1 MRVRESR
8 AGAFSAGS
16 GPSWC
21 RRPAGAL
28 FAIGRGGVRA
38 GWQERR
44 KASTGLQRTAATIAG
59 STGGPAS
66 FGGDGQ
72 AHLLAGRRH
81 VGNRGAAHVALVAL
95 VVEVEAAMHG
105 AAVVPHHQVVD
116 PPAMAVDELAL

>member
-8 AGAFSAGS
+8 AGALSAGS
-16 GPSWC
+16 APAWC

-28 FAIGRGGVRA
+28 FAKARGGVRA

-44 KASTGLQRTAATIAG
+44 NASTGLQRTAARVAG
-59 STGGPAS
+59 STGRPAS
-66 FGGDGQ
+66 LRGDGQ

-81 VGNRGAAHVALVAL
+81 VGNRGAAHVALIAL

-105 AAVVPHHQVVD
+105 AAVV
-116 PPAMAVDELAL
+116 